1 MTAEKGPIEYVGEKK
16 RPSQRRPVGERFR
29 HLITKPWLGIA
40 YVVAIIALVIV
51 AKWVRGWLIA
61 LSCDAT
67 TCSTTAMSTA
77 GWLLLVLPA
86 ALIAVG
92 IVWGRRLPSWA
103 RVSVWAVAVL
113 CGLAVFEFMPGKHS
127 DWYDYAIGL
136 GGDQFVRALRWT
148 VAGFLLAGVIVGLAY
163 WVGGKLTML
172 RRRFA
177 VTAAVITVA
186 VVGAALP
193 WSISRAYPTAVS
205 SAENF
210 PAVLQMNDDTL
221 TLTAAGDRRGC
232 DGVLADAAPLG
243 AHHCRR
249 TIWATYTTDDSDA
262 VATVRAVLYYDE
274 DDAAEVRDGIRD
286 GAAAAGTSGDTI
298 TVVSKSSYW
307 VLVGTAG
314 HADGHAIA
322 SDERAWVLWPLRQAT
337 YHFIGM
343 QVGLLIDPDPE
354 DEIHPRP
361 A

>member
-1 MTAEKGPIEYVGEKK
+1 
-16 RPSQRRPVGERFR
+16 
-29 HLITKPWLGIA
+29 
-40 YVVAIIALVIV
+40 
-51 AKWVRGWLIA
+51 
-61 LSCDAT
+61 
-67 TCSTTAMSTA
+67 
-77 GWLLLVLPA
+77 
-86 ALIAVG
+86 
-92 IVWGRRLPSWA
+92 
-103 RVSVWAVAVL
+103 
-113 CGLAVFEFMPGKHS
+113 MPGKHS

-148 VAGFLLAGVIVGLAY
+148 VAGFLLAGVVVGLAY
-163 WVGGKLTML
+163 WVGGKLTVV

-177 VTAAVITVA
+177 VTAAVITIA

-232 DGVLADAAPLG
+232 DDVLADPAPLG

-322 SDERAWVLWPLRQAT
+322 VDERGWL
-337 YHFIGM
+337 M
-343 QVGLLIDPDPE
+343 QVLRRATPLFSHALLWLPLDPDPPE
-354 DEIHPRP
+354 EIIPIAVAR
-361 A
+361 